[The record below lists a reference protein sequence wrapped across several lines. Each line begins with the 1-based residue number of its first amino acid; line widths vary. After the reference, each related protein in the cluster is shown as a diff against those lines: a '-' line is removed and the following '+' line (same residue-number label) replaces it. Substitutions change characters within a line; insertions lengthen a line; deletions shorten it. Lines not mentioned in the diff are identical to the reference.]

1 MNEEITGGVSPL
13 KKRGGKAARK
23 VTAKKTGKGV
33 VSGYKGRGGYKKS
46 GGGKNPGG
54 YNVHTRFKPRA
65 KQEGPKGGGT
75 SEPVD
80 KTPRKPYKYGPDGEL
95 IPNTSTINHYYG
107 DTDNSIDN
115 RSYDQIATTNIE
127 TGAVDVEGDNLTNK
141 TKQSNENKT
150 QQENNNKNNSRQKYT
165 YRQAWDINLKNAQS
179 RYKTFE
185 EYETA
190 SRAWNNS
197 AEGKAYWANKNKQS
211 NTNTTKQSN
220 TNKTNQSGGTK
231 NINTGRVNV
240 TNNFKDL
247 SGTPMLGA
255 PVKSHAWNMLR
266 MSQKN
271 RKTLTNKNKK

>member
-1 MNEEITGGVSPL
+1 MNKEIIGGVAPL

-65 KQEGPKGGGT
+65 KQEGPKGSGT
-75 SEPVD
+75 SGTDD
-80 KTPRKPYKYGPDGEL
+80 KTPRKPYKYGKDGEL
-95 IPNTSTINHYYG
+95 IPNSTTINNY
-107 DTDNSIDN
+107 T
-115 RSYDQIATTNIE
+115 TTNTTNEGDNINN
-127 TGAVDVEGDNLTNK
+127 TYDYSQTASVNIEGDNLKNK
-141 TKQSNENKT
+141 TE
-150 QQENNNKNNSRQKYT
+150 QENNNKNNSNQKYT
-165 YRQAWDINLKNAQS
+165 YRQSWDDNSKNVQS
-179 RYKTFE
+179 KYKTFE
-185 EYETA
+185 EYEKA
-190 SRAWNNS
+190 AIKWNNS
-197 AEGKAYWANKNKQS
+197 AAGKQYWANKNKQS

-220 TNKTNQSGGTK
+220 TNKTNQ
-231 NINTGRVNV
+231 NTGDKSVKI
-240 TNNFKDL
+240 NFG
-247 SGTPMLGA
+247 SPGNMLGA